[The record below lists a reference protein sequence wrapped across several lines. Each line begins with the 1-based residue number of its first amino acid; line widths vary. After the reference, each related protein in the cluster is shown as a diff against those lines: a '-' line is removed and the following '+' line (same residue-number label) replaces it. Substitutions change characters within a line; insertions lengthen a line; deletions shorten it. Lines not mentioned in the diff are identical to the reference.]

1 MYPNRWDI
9 KAKRILNRQLD
20 DDGHRRLLRH
30 LLVQRHHQPPHIQNS
45 RQISTNAPLRQQT
58 YRSFVIRC
66 NCRRRKWFKYK
77 LFILL
82 IYQSSSPSVFSH
94 IFFTSSI
101 WSLCDWFLLSRDLF
115 CWFLKLPSPWPWLK
129 SHNMF
134 AVREWVC
141 EHKNIFGKHPEAL
154 KFARASI
161 ESASERSYRRIMR
174 LRPWLTFLSS

>member
-1 MYPNRWDI
+1 MWCTLIVEISKPN
-9 KAKRILNRQLD
+9 AFSTVSLD

-94 IFFTSSI
+94 IY
-101 WSLCDWFLLSRDLF
+101 SLRVQFEAYAIGFYSLEIYSADSLNFHHHGPDLS
-115 CWFLKLPSPWPWLK
+115 
-129 SHNMF
+129 H
-134 AVREWVC
+134 
-141 EHKNIFGKHPEAL
+141 
-154 KFARASI
+154 
-161 ESASERSYRRIMR
+161 IMR
-174 LRPWLTFLSS
+174 LQCGSGCASIKTSLENILKL